1 MTFFSGQ
8 VNACGAG
15 LVHDPAKPQDHKTMY
30 QIISSAVV
38 NAPPSGYVLK
48 LLNQNKPLYLPAN
61 GHRSTHTPSDT
72 KEDMMEIF
80 GQDVNGQP
88 REAKRL
94 MGRRNYVACVAFD
107 PDIVGAGFGHNA
119 GPQGP
124 GKLSLA
130 IDFMVQGDGGY
141 NGAVKY
147 GPVIIPSLEF
157 GR

>member
-1 MTFFSGQ
+1 
-8 VNACGAG
+8 
-15 LVHDPAKPQDHKTMY
+15 MY
-30 QIISSAVV
+30 QIISSAVI
-38 NAPPSGYVLK
+38 NAPPSNYVLK
-48 LLNQNKPLYLPAN
+48 LLHANKPLYIPSN

-80 GQDVNGQP
+80 SQDVNGQP
-88 REAKRL
+88 REQKRL

-107 PDIVGAGFGHNA
+107 PDVVGGAFGHTP
-119 GPQGP
+119 GGQGQ

-141 NGAVKY
+141 GGAVKY